1 MNKGKIEQA
10 LLLMKKG
17 HDILKKADQ
26 ENLKKSAYFLR
37 SSIERIKLLLHNH
50 CR

>member
-1 MNKGKIEQA
+1 MDREKIKQA
-10 LLLMKKG
+10 LCLMKKG

-37 SSIERIKLLLHNH
+37 GAIERIKDA
-50 CR
+50 